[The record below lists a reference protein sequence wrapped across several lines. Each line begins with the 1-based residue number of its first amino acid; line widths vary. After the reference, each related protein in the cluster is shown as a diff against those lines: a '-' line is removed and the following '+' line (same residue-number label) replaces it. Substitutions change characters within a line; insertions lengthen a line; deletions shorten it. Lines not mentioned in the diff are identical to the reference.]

1 MRNETRKSL
10 KGRQCAPPWFP
21 MRIGMVSKFHAADGL
36 CIRANDVLKGLLE
49 RGHEVH
55 AFTQSKEVKGLLP
68 ERVHRFSAVQL
79 NPHFSID
86 SIDSVRMIAR
96 ESIRHK
102 IDVLHVQMNSGSTE
116 FVLPYFKKSLPP
128 LALTYHL
135 AYAQGSSMYTTI
147 FGIAWK
153 ASLYAAKK
161 YDEVIL
167 VDPSQK
173 PHFIRSGIPEERI
186 SVIKNGIQTN
196 SFAPPKSIN
205 EDGIVDFVFVGRL
218 SYDKG
223 VHLLLRAFREY
234 HQENPHSRLTLIG
247 DGMVKSQINGTVDD
261 NSIRWVGTIP
271 HAKIPDILGKMDVF
285 VIPQNIGGLGLSVM
299 EAMSCGLPV
308 ITTAIGETIRLIHDD
323 EGVLVKPDS
332 MEAVLEGMRF
342 LGSNPDLRKAMGRKC
357 REKIVKNYSWDRQIE
372 EIEKSYE
379 RAIANPNN

>member
-1 MRNETRKSL
+1 MV
-10 KGRQCAPPWFP
+10 P

-36 CIRANDVLKGLLE
+36 CVRANDVLKGLLD

-55 AFTQSKEVKGLLP
+55 AFTQSKEVEGLAP
-68 ERVHRFSAVQL
+68 ERVHRFPAVQL

-86 SIDSVRMIAR
+86 SISSVRMIAR
-96 ESIRHK
+96 ECRRHK

-116 FVLPYFKKSLPP
+116 FALPFFKKSLPP

-135 AYAQGSSMYTTI
+135 AYAQGSSMYTII

-173 PHFIRSGIPEERI
+173 PHFVGNGIPEEKI
-186 SVIKNGIQTN
+186 SVIKNGIKSN
-196 SFAPPKSIN
+196 LFVPPKKIKD
-205 EDGIVDFVFVGRL
+205 DGIVDFVFVGRL

-223 VHLLLRAFREY
+223 VHLLLRAFGEY
-234 HQENPHSRLTLIG
+234 HQINPQSRLTLIG
-247 DGMVKSQINGTVDD
+247 NGMLKFQINGTVDD
-261 NSIRWVGTIP
+261 NSIRWIGTVP
-271 HAKIPDILGKMDVF
+271 HERLPEVLGKMDVF

-308 ITTAIGETIRLIHDD
+308 ITTAIGETIRLLTDD
-323 EGVLVKPDS
+323 EGVLVNPNS
-332 MEAVLEGMRF
+332 MQAVLDGMQI
-342 LGSNPDLRKAMGRKC
+342 LGNNPDLRRSMGMNC
-357 REKIVKNYSWDRQIE
+357 REKIVKSYSWKTQIE
-372 EIEKSYE
+372 SLEKSYN
-379 RAIANPNN
+379 RAIAQSKQP